1 MPKSA
6 IRRVNN
12 YQRKLDEEHVAKQ
25 LTRAHDQMATAYA
38 QAQAELQ
45 SVEETARAI
54 LGQYSVPS
62 PDYPSYLNFTRQVW
76 KARKNFGGG
85 TLKIEVQ
92 VLIDKWKA
100 RKRDVEV
107 LEAIRDRMFAI
118 DKPPET
124 T

>member
-1 MPKSA
+1 MSKSA

-25 LTRAHDQMATAYA
+25 LTLAHDQMATAYA
-38 QAQAELQ
+38 QAQAELR

-54 LGQYSVPS
+54 LGQYSIAS
-62 PDYPSYLNFTRQVW
+62 CDYPSYLNFTRQVW
-76 KARKNFGGG
+76 KARNNFGGG

-107 LEAIRDRMFAI
+107 LEAIRDGMFAV